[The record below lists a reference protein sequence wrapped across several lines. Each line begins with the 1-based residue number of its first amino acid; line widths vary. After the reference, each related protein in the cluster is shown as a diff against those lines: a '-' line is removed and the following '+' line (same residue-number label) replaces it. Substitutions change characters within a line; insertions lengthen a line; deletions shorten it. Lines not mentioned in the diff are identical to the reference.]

1 MQDHIDARGLSCPQP
16 VILTKKALET
26 GGESVTTIVD
36 NEAAL
41 ENVSRLAQGLGY
53 NVEVEQ
59 QGKDYHIH
67 IEKTGPRP
75 DQAEYSDGVILIT
88 GQYMGRGDDALGK
101 ILMKSF
107 LYTLTQMKD
116 TVATMIFINSGVTL
130 TSQGSEVLDYL
141 LELEQSGVEI
151 LSCGTCLDYYNLKN
165 QLMVGRVSNMYSI
178 LERVSAAD
186 KVITI

>member
-16 VILTKKALET
+16 VILTKKALE
-26 GGESVTTIVD
+26 GGGSVTTVVD
-36 NEAAL
+36 NTAAL

-67 IEKTGPRP
+67 IEKTGTSP
-75 DQAEYSDGVILIT
+75 DQIEYSHGVILIT
-88 GQYMGRGDDALGK
+88 SQYLGQGDDVLGR

-116 TVATMIFINSGVTL
+116 AVSAMIFMNSGVAL
-130 TSQGSEVLDYL
+130 TAQGSEVLDHL

-151 LSCGTCLDYYNLKN
+151 LSCGTCLDFYNLKN
-165 QLMVGRVSNMYSI
+165 QLMVGHVSNMYSI
-178 LERVSAAD
+178 LERISAAH
-186 KVITI
+186 KVITL